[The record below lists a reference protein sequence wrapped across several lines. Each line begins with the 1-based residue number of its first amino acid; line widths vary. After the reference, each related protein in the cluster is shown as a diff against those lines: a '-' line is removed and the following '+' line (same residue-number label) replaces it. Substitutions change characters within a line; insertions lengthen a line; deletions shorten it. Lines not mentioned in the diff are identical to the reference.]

1 MTSSRPLFRL
11 LALLLALLLLP
22 ACSAVRVAYNQADN
36 LLAWMA
42 HDYFDL
48 EPLQKQ
54 EFNTRI
60 DALLAWHRAEQLP
73 DYARFLGEIKK
84 RTERTATRD
93 DALWLLDGAKARYR
107 VLAAKGTPDAVDILA
122 SLTPENIKALQ
133 KQFDKVNKKFS
144 DEYKLTATQEE
155 RRRARLERTLK
166 RIREWTGP
174 LTPAQEARITA
185 LNDTIPYT
193 DHLRQQDRQ
202 RRQKE
207 FLALLEHRANKAEF
221 ARLLR
226 PWLADWEAG
235 RPAAMQAALDEG
247 YEKRILLY
255 LEVEHSLSPQ
265 QRAHVQRKLQG
276 YIEDIHALTVKR
288 VAVN

>member
-1 MTSSRPLFRL
+1 MTGVQTC
-11 LALLLALLLLP
+11 ALP
-22 ACSAVRVAYNQADN
+22 IS
-36 LLAWMA
+36 
-42 HDYFDL
+42 
-48 EPLQKQ
+48 
-54 EFNTRI
+54 
-60 DALLAWHRAEQLP
+60 
-73 DYARFLGEIKK
+73 
-84 RTERTATRD
+84 
-93 DALWLLDGAKARYR
+93 
-107 VLAAKGTPDAVDILA
+107 
-122 SLTPENIKALQ
+122 
-133 KQFDKVNKKFS
+133 
-144 DEYKLTATQEE
+144 
-155 RRRARLERTLK
+155 
-166 RIREWTGP
+166 
-174 LTPAQEARITA
+174 AQEARITA